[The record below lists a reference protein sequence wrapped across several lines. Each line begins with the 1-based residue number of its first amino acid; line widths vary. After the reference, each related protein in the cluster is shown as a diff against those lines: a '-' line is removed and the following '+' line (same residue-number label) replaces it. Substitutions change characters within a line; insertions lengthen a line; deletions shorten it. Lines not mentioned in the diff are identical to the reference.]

1 MIDALIGGK
10 LHGKPALRNGTGGK
24 SFVTCKVRTPL
35 SDGETVFINAIA
47 FDKTAG
53 AALLALD
60 DGDSVSLSGALTPK
74 VWTDKQGEARPSLDL
89 VAHALLTPY
98 HVTRK
103 RVAMKNPSANGNP
116 QASLTHLDDDDLG
129 F

>member
-10 LHGKPALRNGTGGK
+10 LYGKPAQRTGK
-24 SFVTCKVRTPL
+24 SGKPFVVCKVRTPL
-35 SDGETVFINAIA
+35 ADGDSLFINAIA
-47 FDKTAG
+47 FDKAAG

-74 VWTDKQGEARPSLDL
+74 VWTDKNGEARPSLDL
-89 VAHALLTPY
+89 VAHAVLTAY

-103 RVAMKNPSANGNP
+103 R
-116 QASLTHLDDDDLG
+116 QAVKGEQKPRQGRGPVGLDDDLPWEE
-129 F
+129 